1 MNMEKSQRT
10 GFLTSLIVPVFLMT
24 ILLMPLLFIMVKR
37 YYSPELLPLA
47 LINGVIM
54 TGGLLLNIFVYSQLS
69 GKVHNLLTYFLIILS
84 SAGFSLSGVLYISIT
99 HSLFFLYGLEVLGS
113 YMAVV
118 FLIITSLSLLSCGFI
133 NYQRVVNEERA
144 RSEKELKLRE
154 EMERQIYSSRI
165 NPHFLFNSLNLMISL
180 LDDKNK
186 AEEVL
191 IGLSEL
197 LRYNLDVS
205 KLKEIS
211 LKRELDSVKKYLFIQ
226 KERFGDR
233 LDFSIEEGDD
243 TMIPPLIIQP
253 IVENSIKHNLDQCKH
268 LSITV
273 KIRHEVNKTFLLIRD
288 SEARIETEMIGKG
301 TGLEVT
307 KQRIELANGNL
318 QIFEGG
324 VEICLPN

>member
-1 MNMEKSQRT
+1 MKKRQQT
-10 GFLTSLIVPVFLMT
+10 GFLTSLIAPVFLMT

-47 LINGVIM
+47 LVNGVIM

-69 GKVHNLLTYFLIILS
+69 GKVHNLLTFFLIILS
-84 SAGFSLSGVLYISIT
+84 SAGFALSGVLYISIT
-99 HSLFFLYGLEVLGS
+99 NSLFFLYGLEVMGS

-118 FLIITSLSLLSCGFI
+118 FLIITSLSLLSSGFI

-144 RSEKELKLRE
+144 RSERELKLRE
-154 EMERQIYSSRI
+154 EMERQIHSSRI

-180 LDDKNK
+180 LDDKDK

-211 LKRELDSVKKYLFIQ
+211 LNRELDSVKKYLFIQ

-233 LDFSIEEGDD
+233 LDFTIEKGDE

-253 IVENSIKHNLDQCKH
+253 IVENSIKHNLDRCKH
-268 LSITV
+268 LSIGV
-273 KIRHEVNKTFLLIRD
+273 NIRHDEKNCYLGIVD
-288 SEARIETEMIGKG
+288 SEARIEEDMIGRG

-307 KQRIELANGNL
+307 KQRVELAGGNL
-318 QIFEGG
+318 SIVQGG
-324 VEICLPN
+324 VEICLPR